1 MAKKKQVKIIA
12 ITDIISIRSD
22 GDRLELKPGQ
32 TAWVE
37 KEFADALI
45 AQYLARPVDADK
57 SREEILEAA
66 EEEVGE
72 EATGEEESTE
82 EEDEEDE
89 EEPPPPPKKS
99 TRKRTKRLSRK

>member
-22 GDRLELKPGQ
+22 GGRLELKPGQ

-37 KEFADALI
+37 KEFADSLI
-45 AQYLARPVDADK
+45 AQYLAQPVDADK
-57 SREEILEAA
+57 SREESLEAA

-72 EATGEEESTE
+72 EATGEEEST